1 MRPIDEMIIE
11 MLNKVASNIK
21 ELAEVIIKFGQNIV
35 AIFTPFMEQA
45 TRAMLI
51 LSTDNK
57 RILCLALYHPKARV
71 RKKNINRILR
81 EMRRQCE
88 L

>member
-21 ELAEVIIKFGQNIV
+21 ELAESIIKFSQDIV

>member
-21 ELAEVIIKFGQNIV
+21 ELAESIIKFSQDIV
-35 AIFTPFMEQA
+35 TIFTPFMEQA